1 MVPIALMKLAEKEFP
16 RLARDPVT
24 RDQVWDVLE
33 QVNSESTC
41 ADKPA
46 AVRSELARLA
56 GNGLN
61 EQETAM
67 IHAGRR
73 IEAIKMFRA
82 RTGADLYTAKKMLD
96 RYLEA
101 SGLVKHCPT
110 CGQETRR

>member
-1 MVPIALMKLAEKEFP
+1 MVPIALMQLAEQEFP
-16 RLARDPVT
+16 RLARDPVI

-33 QVNSESTC
+33 QVNSEAAC

-46 AVRSELARLA
+46 AVRCELARLA
-56 GNGLN
+56 KGNLN
-61 EQETAM
+61 DEETAM

-73 IEAIKMFRA
+73 IEAIKVFRA
-82 RTGADLYTAKKMLD
+82 RTGADLYTAKTTLD

-101 SGLVKHCPT
+101 SGLVKRCPT

>member
-1 MVPIALMKLAEKEFP
+1 MVPIALMQLAEAEFP

-24 RDQVWDVLE
+24 RDHVWDVLE
-33 QVNSESTC
+33 QVNSEAAC

-61 EQETAM
+61 EQETAK
-67 IHAGRR
+67 IHAGQR
-73 IEAIKMFRA
+73 IEAIKLFRA
-82 RTGADLYTAKKMLD
+82 RTGADLYTAKKTLD

-101 SGLVKHCPT
+101 SGLVKRCPT
-110 CGQETRR
+110 CGQDTGR